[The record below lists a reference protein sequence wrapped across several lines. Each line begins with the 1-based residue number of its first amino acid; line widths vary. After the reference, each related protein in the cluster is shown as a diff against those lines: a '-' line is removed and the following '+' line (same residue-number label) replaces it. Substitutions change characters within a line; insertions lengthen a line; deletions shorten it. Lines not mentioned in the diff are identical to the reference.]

1 MSLILNKDTMFM
13 RNSNCYGVTQL
24 VTNLI
29 FMIFYISPLKAQG
42 SNMVETYGVF
52 ESCTASM
59 EEAAHANLEM
69 WGCEPRDQIAGLE
82 LPNATFFHMLPNHV
96 RVKRC
101 GGTCSTS
108 V

>member
-1 MSLILNKDTMFM
+1 MHLHQNKDTMCK
-13 RNSNCYGVTQL
+13 RNFNSCGMTQL

-29 FMIFYISPLKAQG
+29 FMIFSISPLKAQG
-42 SNMVETYGVF
+42 SSMVETYGVF

-59 EEAAHANLEM
+59 EEAAHSNLEM
-69 WGCEPRDQIAGLE
+69 WGCEPRDQIVGLE

>member
-1 MSLILNKDTMFM
+1 MMFT
-13 RNSNCYGVTQL
+13 RNFNCSGVTQL

-42 SNMVETYGVF
+42 SSMVETYGVF

-59 EEAAHANLEM
+59 EEAAHSNLEM
-69 WGCEPRDQIAGLE
+69 WGCEPRDQIVGLE

>member
-1 MSLILNKDTMFM
+1 MLVKT
-13 RNSNCYGVTQL
+13 SNCSETIKFL
-24 VTNLI
+24 TNFVL
-29 FMIFYISPLKAQG
+29 MILQISPLQAQG
-42 SNMVETYGVF
+42 SIMVESYGVF
-52 ESCTASM
+52 ESCTAAM
-59 EEAAHANLEM
+59 EEAAHSSLEM
-69 WGCEPRDQIAGLE
+69 WGCEPRDQIVNLD